1 MDRALRA
8 LAEDTIV
15 VNGSVAV
22 IAVGGYGRGHLSP
35 YSDIDLLILSARG
48 EVDVDRQRLRA
59 FTYALW
65 DAGWSVGHALRS
77 PRQAVEFA
85 SKDLPAATSILT
97 SRLIAG
103 HLEVFE
109 DFLARRDRWIERRRR
124 SLMTRV
130 IDATRLRH
138 RDGERAGWALAPD
151 LKEDIGGLR
160 DAHTLGW
167 MEAIA
172 GSSDPGSRLELQS
185 GVLLAAREGL
195 HATLRRKSDKL
206 HIELQPEVARRLGLA
221 TTDAADA
228 LMTDVH
234 AAARDIEYTVTLAME
249 DLSHS
254 ALGGPRRSGR
264 SAVISSRIRL
274 EDNTLRFVGEEVDV
288 TTSLRLLASHAAT
301 GRRIAHDALRQ
312 MALAFERAE
321 PGPWPEAQRSAFFD
335 LLRGHHGPAALE
347 LVEHLRGWEVLVP
360 EWSRIRGRPQHDP
373 YHRYTVDGH
382 SFVAVGELTSCLV
395 ESVPA
400 NHAQVI
406 GDLDTLYLATLLHD
420 IGKGSGNAHSVE
432 GTPIAADV
440 ARRIG
445 MNEDEIQ
452 EVADLVRQ
460 HLLLPDTATRRD
472 LDDGSVIKSV
482 VAKAKDARLL
492 RQLFLLAIA
501 DGRATGPHAWNEW
514 KASLVADLVNRA
526 LLAYETGEVPLDRGV
541 TEAAHKLDAYE
552 PALAGQSR
560 RVLSSLPP
568 SYVTSTSL
576 TDMADEVRL
585 LATGVQPGH
594 IHSRLTIGSE
604 PEQSVLTVCVADR
617 PGTFARITGVL
628 ALNRIDVLGAN
639 AYTTSDGLALARVTI
654 ATPSTAASESCLAD
668 LEAAFS
674 GHLAVDARMRSKV
687 SDYGSGI
694 DVVPDIR
701 VLHDASTASTVVEV
715 RGPNEL
721 GLLYSIAAG
730 LADLDLDIHV
740 AKIDTLGNRVVDVFY
755 VRSQWGSK
763 LSAGQTKEVPRA
775 IRHRVQSL
783 FGDPQALE

>member
-1 MDRALRA
+1 MDRALQA

-15 VNGSVAV
+15 ANGSVAV

-35 YSDIDLLILSARG
+35 YSDIDLLILSAGG
-48 EVDVDRQRLRA
+48 EADVDRQRLRA

-65 DAGWSVGHALRS
+65 DAGWRVGHALRS

-85 SKDLPAATSILT
+85 SKDLPTATSILT

-103 HLEVFE
+103 HPGVFE
-109 DFLARRDRWIERRRR
+109 DFLTRRDRWLERKRRP
-124 SLMTRV
+124 LITRV
-130 IDATRLRH
+130 MDATRLRH
-138 RDGERAGWALAPD
+138 RDTERAGWALAPD

-160 DAHTLGW
+160 DAHTLEW
-167 MEAIA
+167 METIA
-172 GSSDPGSRLELQS
+172 GSSDFGTSLEHQS

-206 HIELQPEVARRLGLA
+206 HIELQPEVARRLGFSS
-221 TTDAADA
+221 DSAADA

-249 DLSHS
+249 HLSHNI
-254 ALGGPRRSGR
+254 LGGPRRSGR
-264 SAVISSRIRL
+264 SSVIASKVRL
-274 EDNTLRFVGEEVDV
+274 EDNMLRFVGDDVDV
-288 TTSLRLLASHAAT
+288 TTSLRLHAAT
-301 GRRIAHDALRQ
+301 GHRIAHDALRK
-312 MALAFERAE
+312 MALAFESAE
-321 PGPWPEAQRSAFFD
+321 AGPWAEDQRSAFFE
-335 LLRGHHGPAALE
+335 LLRGRHGPAALE
-347 LVEHLRGWEVLVP
+347 LLEHLRGWEVLVP
-360 EWSRIRGRPQHDP
+360 EWSQIRGLPQHDP

-382 SFVAVGELTSCLV
+382 SFVAVGELTSSLA
-395 ESVPA
+395 EPVPA

-406 GDLDTLYLATLLHD
+406 GDVSTLYLATLLHD

-432 GTPIAADV
+432 GSPIAADV

-445 MNEDEIQ
+445 MDEGDSQ
-452 EVADLVRQ
+452 EVADLVRH

-472 LDDGSVIKSV
+472 LDDGSVIKAV
-482 VAKAKDARLL
+482 VAKAKDARRL
-492 RQLFLLAIA
+492 RQLYLLAIA

-514 KASLVADLVNRA
+514 KASLVADLATRA
-526 LLAYETGEVPLDRGV
+526 LLAFETGEVPLDRGV
-541 TEAAHKLDAYE
+541 AEAARKLDAYE
-552 PALAGQSR
+552 PSLAGRSQ
-560 RVLSSLPP
+560 RVLASLPP
-568 SYVTSTSL
+568 SYVTSTPVA
-576 TDMADEVRL
+576 DMADEIRL

-617 PGTFARITGVL
+617 PGTLARITGVL

-654 ATPSTAASESCLAD
+654 ATPSTAAAESCLAD

-687 SDYGSGI
+687 SDYGTGR

-783 FGDPQALE
+783 FGETQPLE